1 GAYPVEVH
9 RAVVESDLTVY
20 VNARYFRGFSGGW
33 KSVCVGLSTY
43 RSIKIHHTPDGM
55 SMSLHAN
62 RMHALLDEMGRHLE
76 ARTGRRVFKIDTVA
90 AGPFAT
96 ARVFA
101 GSVEATRRAAL
112 TTLETLFPPRRGL
125 AHRQF
130 DVFVYGVPD
139 WSPYAIWS
147 TTNPILTLVSSGLGY
162 LGGVIEALGR
172 PGCTVIMATP
182 APDRWDTA
190 RHPAYREVWE
200 RVLPVTRDPYR
211 IMREYADAFAA
222 RPDYVE
228 QYRHAFAFHPVHA
241 IMALYPLKRLARVGR
256 VIVAAPEDPR
266 VPRHLGFEVAA
277 SVEAAIRQADAP
289 DVDRAVRAARRAFA
303 DTAWSRMAARER
315 AKLLWKVGDLI
326 VKNADELAK
335 LETQDNGKPIFES
348 RYVDIPAAAETFYY
362 YAGWCTKIEG
372 ATIPVPGD
380 FFNYTLREPY
390 GVCGIITPW
399 NFPLLMVAWKVA
411 PALACGNTV
420 VVKVAEETPLSGLR
434 LGQLCQEAGLP
445 DGVVNIVPGFGET
458 AGRALVAHP
467 AVDKISFTG
476 STAVGKEIMRTAADT
491 LKKVSLELG
500 GK

>member
-1 GAYPVEVH
+1 GHPLGTRQRRGGRRPGPHERGRRRPGPHPRVIATLPYGPATLTATLPDRAAVLSNEEPPGLAPIDDLDGAVRAALAEPVGLPRLGELVRP
-9 RAVVESDLTVY
+9 RAAVLIAFDDGTVPSSGPIRGVAIRAAVAESDLTVY
-20 VNARYFRGFSGGW
+20 VVPCYSRGFSGGW

-211 IMREYADAFAA
+211 IMHE
-222 RPDYVE
+222 
-228 QYRHAFAFHPVHA
+228 H
-241 IMALYPLKRLARVGR
+241 
-256 VIVAAPEDPR
+256 
-266 VPRHLGFEVAA
+266 
-277 SVEAAIRQADAP
+277 
-289 DVDRAVRAARRAFA
+289 
-303 DTAWSRMAARER
+303 
-315 AKLLWKVGDLI
+315 
-326 VKNADELAK
+326 
-335 LETQDNGKPIFES
+335 
-348 RYVDIPAAAETFYY
+348 
-362 YAGWCTKIEG
+362 
-372 ATIPVPGD
+372 
-380 FFNYTLREPY
+380 
-390 GVCGIITPW
+390 
-399 NFPLLMVAWKVA
+399 
-411 PALACGNTV
+411 
-420 VVKVAEETPLSGLR
+420 
-434 LGQLCQEAGLP
+434 
-445 DGVVNIVPGFGET
+445 
-458 AGRALVAHP
+458 
-467 AVDKISFTG
+467 
-476 STAVGKEIMRTAADT
+476 
-491 LKKVSLELG
+491 
-500 GK
+500 

>member
-1 GAYPVEVH
+1 MIATLPYGPATLTATLPDRAAVLSNEEPPGLAPIDDLDGAVRAALAEPVGLPRLGELVRPRAAVLIAFDDGTVPSYGPIRGVAIRAVLDELGAAGVPRANVRLICANALHRMFTPDELGRLVGEDLVREFGPSLRCHDAEDPANLVDLGATSAGGYPVEVH

-20 VNARYFRGFSGGW
+20 VNACYFRGFSGGW

-277 SVEAAIRQADAP
+277 SVEEAIRQAETTHGRDCAI
-289 DVDRAVRAARRAFA
+289 AY
-303 DTAWSRMAARER
+303 
-315 AKLLWKVGDLI
+315 
-326 VKNADELAK
+326 VKQSTTG
-335 LETQDNGKPIFES
+335 ETP
-348 RYVDIPAAAETFYY
+348 
-362 YAGWCTKIEG
+362 CEG
-372 ATIPVPGD
+372 ATP
-380 FFNYTLREPY
+380 
-390 GVCGIITPW
+390 
-399 NFPLLMVAWKVA
+399 
-411 PALACGNTV
+411 
-420 VVKVAEETPLSGLR
+420 
-434 LGQLCQEAGLP
+434 
-445 DGVVNIVPGFGET
+445 
-458 AGRALVAHP
+458 
-467 AVDKISFTG
+467 
-476 STAVGKEIMRTAADT
+476 
-491 LKKVSLELG
+491 
-500 GK
+500 